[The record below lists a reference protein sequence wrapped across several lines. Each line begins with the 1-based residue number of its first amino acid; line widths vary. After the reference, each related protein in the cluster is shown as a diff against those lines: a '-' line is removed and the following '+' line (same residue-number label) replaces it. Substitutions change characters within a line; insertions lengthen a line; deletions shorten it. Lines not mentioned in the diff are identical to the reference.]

1 MSDIKTL
8 PLEKAQEKMKA
19 RADELRQI
27 FKQAEQPDGS
37 YDHTKVTVP
46 GLDLKS
52 SSDLIAEIK
61 KRDAELDEI
70 GQHVQ
75 DLQAVKNAAMNLEA
89 MGKVR
94 PGFILPGS
102 PGGFGGGQPANV
114 DQFKSLGAQVTESKG
129 FKAWVERGCPDGFDW
144 KSDDIFGSDFLA
156 KTAQFETIGRK
167 ALMSTTA
174 GFAPESL
181 RLPGFV
187 EAATRPI
194 QLLDILPTGRTTQ
207 AAVPFMVETTRTHAA
222 AETAEGAA
230 FPEAT
235 FAFSQQSVPV
245 VKIGDSLPVTDEQLE
260 DVALVESYINA
271 RLGFGV
277 RQRLDQ
283 QSLIGN
289 GTGGNLRGILN
300 TVGIQTAARGANTI
314 MDALYI
320 AIVNIMLTGR
330 AQATHIV
337 MHPRDFQRVRLMKTA
352 DGVYIYGNPLEAGP
366 MRLWGLPIVL
376 NDALTEGTAL
386 VGAFTPEWIMLFERR
401 GLDIQMGYVGTQF
414 TAGLRTMRA
423 DMRAGLAVFR
433 PAAFHTVTG
442 LNA

>member
-8 PLEKAQEKMKA
+8 PLEKAQEKLKA
-19 RADELRQI
+19 RADELRTI

-52 SSDLIAEIK
+52 SNDFVAEIK
-61 KRDAELDEI
+61 KRNAELDEI
-70 GQHVQ
+70 AAHVEDQ
-75 DLQAVKNAAMNLEA
+75 QAVKNAAMNLEQ

-102 PGGFGGGQPANV
+102 NGGGLPANLE
-114 DQFKSLGAQVTESKG
+114 QFKSIGTQVTESKA
-129 FKAWVERGCPDGFDW
+129 FQDWKARGCPAGFDFAFE
-144 KSDDIFGSDFLA
+144 DMLGSDYLA

-187 EAATRPI
+187 EAAARPI
-194 QLLDILPTGRTTQ
+194 QLIDILPMGRTGQ
-207 AAVPFMVETTRTHAA
+207 AAVPYMVESTRTHAA

-230 FPEAT
+230 YPEST
-235 FAFSQQSVPV
+235 FAFTQASVPV
-245 VKIGDSLPVTDEQLE
+245 VKVGDSLPVTDEQLE

-277 RQRLDQ
+277 RQRLDSQ
-283 QSLIGN
+283 CLNGN
-289 GTGGNLRGILN
+289 GTAPNLRGILN
-300 TVGIQTAARGANTI
+300 TAGIQTAARGANTV
-314 MDALYI
+314 MDSLYI
-320 AIVNIMLTGR
+320 AIINIMLTGR
-330 AQATHIV
+330 AIATHIV

-352 DGVYIYGNPLEAGP
+352 DGVYIYGDPKEAGP

-376 NDALTEGTAL
+376 NDALAEGTAL

-414 TAGLRTMRA
+414 TSGLRTMRA
-423 DMRAGLAVFR
+423 DMRAALAVFR

>member
-8 PLEKAQEKMKA
+8 PLEKAQEKLKA
-19 RADELRQI
+19 RADELRTI
-27 FKQAEQPDGS
+27 FKQAEQADGS

-52 SSDLIAEIK
+52 SNDFIAEVK
-61 KRDAELDEI
+61 KRNAELDEI
-70 GQHVQ
+70 AAHVEDQ
-75 DLQAVKNAAMNLEA
+75 QAVKNAAINLEQL
-89 MGKVR
+89 GKVR

-102 PGGFGGGQPANV
+102 QGGQPANL
-114 DQFKSLGAQVTESKG
+114 DQFKSVGAQVTESKA
-129 FKAWVERGCPDGFDW
+129 FKEWQARGCPQGFDFAFE
-144 KSDDIFGSDFLA
+144 DMLGSDYLA
-156 KTAQFETIGRK
+156 KTAQFDTIGRK

-194 QLLDILPTGRTTQ
+194 QLLDILPMGRTGQ
-207 AAVPFMVETTRTHAA
+207 AAVPYMVESTRTHAA

-230 FPEAT
+230 FPEGT
-235 FAFSQQSVPV
+235 FAFTQASVPV
-245 VKIGDSLPVTDEQLE
+245 VKVGDSLPVTDEQLE

-277 RQRLDQ
+277 RQRLDSQ
-283 QSLIGN
+283 CLNGN
-289 GTGGNLRGILN
+289 GTAPNLRGILN
-300 TVGIQTAARGANTI
+300 TVGIQTAARGANTV
-314 MDALYI
+314 MDSLYI
-320 AIVNIMLTGR
+320 AIINIMLTGR
-330 AQATHIV
+330 AVATHIV

-352 DGVYIYGNPLEAGP
+352 DGLYIYGSPLEAGP
-366 MRLWGLPIVL
+366 MRLWGLPVVL
-376 NDALTEGTAL
+376 NDAIAEGTAL
-386 VGAFTPEWIMLFERR
+386 VGSFTPEWIMLFERR
-401 GLDIQMGYVGTQF
+401 GIDIQMGYVGSQF
-414 TAGLRTMRA
+414 TSGLRTMRA
-423 DMRAGLAVFR
+423 DMRAALAVFR

>member
-1 MSDIKTL
+1 MSDIKNL

-37 YDHTKVTVP
+37 YDHTKVAVP

-75 DLQAVKNAAMNLEA
+75 DLQAVKNAAMNLEQ

-102 PGGFGGGQPANV
+102 NGGQPANV
-114 DQFKSLGAQVTESKG
+114 DQFKSLGAQVTQSKG
-129 FKAWVERGCPDGFDW
+129 FKAWVDRGCPDGFDW

-187 EAATRPI
+187 EAPTRPI
-194 QLLDILPTGRTTQ
+194 QLLDILPMGRTTQ
-207 AAVPFMVETTRTHAA
+207 AAVPFMVETTRAHAA
-222 AETAEGAA
+222 AETAEAA
-230 FPEAT
+230 AYPEST
-235 FAFSQQSVPV
+235 FVFGQQSVPV

-277 RQRLDQ
+277 RQRLDSQ
-283 QSLIGN
+283 CLIGN
-289 GTGGNLRGILN
+289 GTAPNLRGILN
-300 TVGIQTAARGANTI
+300 TVGIQTAARGANTV

-330 AQATHIV
+330 AVATHIV

-423 DMRAGLAVFR
+423 DMRAALAVFR

-442 LNA
+442 LNAP

>member
-19 RADELRQI
+19 RAEELRTI
-27 FKQAEQPDGS
+27 FKQAEQPDGT

-75 DLQAVKNAAMNLEA
+75 DQQAIKSAAMNLEA

-102 PGGFGGGQPANV
+102 QGGQPSNI
-114 DQFKSLGAQVTESKG
+114 DQFKSLGAQVTESKA
-129 FKAWVERGCPDGFDW
+129 FKEWQSRGCPDGFDF
-144 KSDDIFGSDFLA
+144 KFDDILGSDYLA
-156 KTAQFETIGRK
+156 KSAQFETIGRK

-187 EAATRPI
+187 EGATRPI
-194 QLLDILPTGRTTQ
+194 QLLDILPMGRTGQ
-207 AAVPFMVETTRTHAA
+207 AAVPFMEETSRIHAA
-222 AETAEGAA
+222 AEVAEGAA
-230 FPEAT
+230 FAEST
-235 FAFSQQSVPV
+235 FAFTQRSVPV

-260 DVALVESYINA
+260 DVALVESYVNA

-283 QSLIGN
+283 QALIGN
-289 GTGGNLRGILN
+289 GTGANLRGILN
-300 TVGIQTAARGANTI
+300 TVGIQTAARGANTQ

-320 AIVNIMLTGR
+320 AIINIMLTGR
-330 AQATHIV
+330 AVATHIV
-337 MHPRDFQRVRLMKTA
+337 MHPRDFQRIRLMKTA
-352 DGVYIYGNPLEAGP
+352 DGLYIYGSPLEAGP
-366 MRLWGLPIVL
+366 MRLWGLPVVL

-386 VGAFTPEWIMLFERR
+386 VGSFTPEWIMLFERR
-401 GLDIQMGYVGTQF
+401 GIDIQMGYVGTQF
-414 TAGLRTMRA
+414 VQGLRTMRA
-423 DMRAGLAVFR
+423 DMRAALAVFR